1 MSRMSLSCLYRRASI
16 MNIFAQQEALMVRL
30 GGAAS
35 PTYISVFRGLQ
46 THFRRHG
53 IDLDWVL
60 YADYD
65 ALVEAFVKREIDLA
79 WNAPLAYVKI
89 KRRLKDPCQVV
100 AMRDVDVNFTTHFI
114 THAASDILTVQDLK
128 GKRVALGSRGS
139 MQAGLLP
146 YYFLQQLGLQPSHDL
161 AVCSFYDERQG
172 NARSDERDVVERVSR
187 QEYDAGAVSQRTLDV
202 LRAEGTL
209 APDSLRLVW
218 SSPGYSHCCFT
229 AHSDMDPELVQRI
242 TQAFV
247 AISAQDPA
255 GQAVLAGE
263 GCNAFVPGIATGWET
278 LEKAAEQAGL
288 L

>member
-1 MSRMSLSCLYRRASI
+1 
-16 MNIFAQQEALMVRL
+16 MVRL

-35 PTYISVFRGLQ
+35 PAYISVFRGLQ
-46 THFRRHG
+46 THFLQQG

-89 KRRLKDPCQVV
+89 KHRLNDPCQVV
-100 AMRDVDVNFTTHFI
+100 AMRDVDVNFTTQFI
-114 THAASDILTVQDLK
+114 THATSTITTVHDLK

-139 MQAGLLP
+139 MHAGLLP
-146 YYFLQQLGLQPSHDL
+146 YYFLQQLGLDPAQDL
-161 AVCSFYDERQG
+161 AACSFYDERQSR
-172 NARSDERDVVERVSR
+172 ARSDERDVVERVCR
-187 QEYDAGAVSQRTLDV
+187 QEYDAGAVSQRTLET
-202 LRAEGTL
+202 LQAEGTL
-209 APDSLRLVW
+209 APSSVRIFW

-229 AHSDMDPELVQRI
+229 AHSDMDPALVQKM

-247 AISAQDPA
+247 AINAQDPA
-255 GQAVLAGE
+255 GKAVLDGE
-263 GCNAFVPGIATGWET
+263 GCRAFVPGMTTGWET
-278 LEKAAEQAGL
+278 LEKAAEQSGL

>member
-1 MSRMSLSCLYRRASI
+1 
-16 MNIFAQQEALMVRL
+16 MVRL

-35 PTYISVFRGLQ
+35 PAYISVFRGLQ

-53 IDLDWVL
+53 IELDWVL

-89 KRRLKDPCQVV
+89 KRRLQDPCQVV

-114 THAASDILTVQDLK
+114 THAASDIMTVQDLK

-172 NARSDERDVVERVSR
+172 QARSDERDVVERVCR

-209 APDSLRLVW
+209 AADNVRLVL
-218 SSPGYSHCCFT
+218 SRPGDCQFCFT
-229 AHSDMDPELVQRI
+229 AHRGLEPGLVQQI
-242 TQAFV
+242 TPAV
-247 AISAQDPA
+247 VTINNQDPA
-255 GQAVLAGE
+255 GPAVLAGE
-263 GCNAFVPGIATGWET
+263 GGNAFLPGNATGWENRR
-278 LEKAAEQAGL
+278 K
-288 L
+288 

>member
-1 MSRMSLSCLYRRASI
+1 
-16 MNIFAQQEALMVRL
+16 MVRL

-35 PTYISVFRGLQ
+35 PAYISVFRGLQ
-46 THFRRHG
+46 THFRQHG

-89 KRRLKDPCQVV
+89 KRRLNDPCQVV
-100 AMRDVDVNFTTHFI
+100 AMRDVDVNFTTTFI
-114 THAASDILTVQDLK
+114 THATSNIATIQDLK
-128 GKRVALGSRGS
+128 GKRVALGSRRS

-146 YYFLQQLGLQPSHDL
+146 YYFLQQLGLNPAHDL

-172 NARSDERDVVERVSR
+172 KAPSDERDVVERVAR
-187 QEYDAGAVSQRTLDV
+187 QEYDAGAVSQRTIETLQ
-202 LRAEGTL
+202 AAGTL
-209 APDSLRLVW
+209 APDSLRVVW

-229 AHSDMDPELVQRI
+229 AHSDMDPALVQQI

-247 AISAQDPA
+247 AIDAADPA
-255 GQAVLAGE
+255 GKAVLDGE
-263 GCNAFVPGIATGWET
+263 GCTAFVPGMTTGWET